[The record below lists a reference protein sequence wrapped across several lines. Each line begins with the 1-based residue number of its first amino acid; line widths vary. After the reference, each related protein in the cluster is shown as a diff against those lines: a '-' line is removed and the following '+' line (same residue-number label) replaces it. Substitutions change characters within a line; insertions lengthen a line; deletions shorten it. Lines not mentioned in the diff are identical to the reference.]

1 MSAKPWLKNYAPGVP
16 HTLEPYP
23 TQDPIF
29 KKLEEAARKHPDAP
43 CTIFKGATITY
54 KQMNDMTDQLAAGL
68 ASLGVKKGDR
78 VGIMMPNIPQFVLAF
93 YAILKAGGVVVA
105 MNPTYPADELV
116 TPLNDAEIGVVLV
129 MSKFYDTI
137 NKARGKTKLKKVI
150 VTNVKE
156 ALPPLL
162 GLLFSIAKEK
172 KEGHH
177 VELREGDVFMKDL
190 LAKFKPSD
198 RPNVTVTGEDRALF
212 QYSGGTT
219 GTPKAAVAL
228 HRNIVANSMQLHAWL
243 VGMKEAGEVMM
254 MAIPLFH
261 VYGMIAGMSFS
272 VATANPMV
280 MIPDARDLKDL
291 FANINKYKPTL
302 FPAVPRLYNAINNH
316 PDVAAGKVNLKS
328 IKACISGSAPLL
340 LDTKTKFESLSGGTV
355 FEGFGMS
362 EVPTASHCNPFM
374 GKNKEGSIG
383 MPLPD
388 MEVKLVDLDDG
399 KTEMAMGEV
408 GELIVRGPQVM
419 WGYHNMPTETQNSL
433 RDLGD
438 GGKPW
443 LFTGDIARM
452 DEDGYFYIV
461 DRKKELIKIGGFQ
474 VWPRDIEE
482 ALAANPK
489 VLEAAAAGVPHP
501 EHGEAAKAWVVLKPG
516 ESATEAELKS
526 WCTDKLAKYK
536 VPYQIEFRPEL
547 PKTAVFKVLRRELVR
562 QHKEAAKK

>member
-29 KKLEEAARKHPDAP
+29 KMLEDSARKHPDAP

-105 MNPTYPADELV
+105 MNPTYPAAELV

-129 MSKFYDTI
+129 MSKFYNTI
-137 NKARGKTKLKKVI
+137 NEARGKTKLKKVI

-177 VELREGDVFMKDL
+177 VELREGDVFLKDL

-198 RPNVTVTGEDRALF
+198 RPKVTVTGEDRALF

-228 HRNIVANSMQLHAWL
+228 HRNIIANAMQLQAWL
-243 VGMKEAGEVMM
+243 VGMKVAGEVMM

-316 PDVAAGKVNLKS
+316 PDVAAGKVDLKS

-362 EVPTASHCNPFM
+362 EVPTASHCNPFG
-374 GKNKEGSIG
+374 GKNKDGSIG

-388 MEVKLVDLDDG
+388 MDVKLVDLDDG
-399 KTEMAMGEV
+399 KTEMAMGEI

-452 DEDGYFYIV
+452 DEDGYFFIV

-489 VLEAAAAGVPHP
+489 VLEAAAAVCRIPNM
-501 EHGEAAKAWVVLKPG
+501 VRRR
-516 ESATEAELKS
+516 
-526 WCTDKLAKYK
+526 KLGWY
-536 VPYQIEFRPEL
+536 
-547 PKTAVFKVLRRELVR
+547 
-562 QHKEAAKK
+562 